1 MIDSAAT
8 ADTCHWLSSRVERP
22 PAPPLEGDLTV
33 DIAVIGGGYTGLST
47 AYHLKTAD
55 PGLDV
60 AILEAETA
68 GFGASGRN
76 AGFVMTLFGSSV
88 GLMKL
93 FHGNKRIR
101 EAHDFMVAAI
111 GSLEATIAEHGID
124 CDYERNGFLRVATTR
139 AYEERIRH
147 ELDFFQSL
155 GIEGFQWLDHAALSS
170 RVRSPGFLSACWE
183 PGCGS
188 INPMKWLDALRALAS
203 GRGAKLYEQTRVTGV
218 RRQAGRYIL
227 TTPDGTVSASKI
239 VYATNGYTHL
249 LPGMRSKQTPAFTY
263 IVVTEPL
270 TPVQRATIGWAN
282 REAIEDGRSFMHYYR
297 LLPDGRL
304 LAGGGPGLVPFG
316 GNMGHDASPK
326 AWAHLEQFI
335 GETFPALRGIGI
347 ANRWGGAFSMTSNF
361 TPQIG
366 TMDGGGAVY
375 SVGCTGHGVALT
387 QMNGQI
393 IRDLILERQTELTS
407 LWFVNQRM
415 LPMPPEPV
423 LSIVSKSVATAMSID
438 DWWCDRGQ
446 IRG

>member
-1 MIDSAAT
+1 MIDRT
-8 ADTCHWLSSRVERP
+8 AEAETCHWTASRIDRLP
-22 PAPPLEGDLTV
+22 YAPLKGDLKCDV
-33 DIAVIGGGYTGLST
+33 AIIGGGYTGLSA
-47 AYHLKTAD
+47 AYHLKTASPD
-55 PGLDV
+55 LDV
-60 AILEAETA
+60 AIFEAEAA
-68 GFGASGRN
+68 GYGASGRN

-88 GLMKL
+88 GLMKMI
-93 FHGNKRIR
+93 HGNDRIR
-101 EAHDFMVAAI
+101 QAHEFMVRAI
-111 GSLEATIAEHGID
+111 HSLETTIAENGID

-139 AYEERIRH
+139 AYEQRIRH
-147 ELDFFQSL
+147 EFDFFQSL
-155 GIEGFQWLDHAALSS
+155 GLDGFEWLDKEALGA

-188 INPMKWLDALRALAS
+188 LNPMKWLEALRFLAT
-203 GRGAKLYEQTRVTGV
+203 GRGAKLYEHTRVINV
-218 RRQAGRYIL
+218 RKQAGGYRL
-227 TTPDGTVSASKI
+227 TTPGGTVTASKI

-249 LPGMRSKQTPAFTY
+249 MRGMGSKQTPAFTY
-263 IVVTEPL
+263 IVVTKPL
-270 TPVQRATIGWAN
+270 TPAQRASVGWAK
-282 REAIEDGRSFMHYYR
+282 REAIEDGRNFMHYYR

-304 LAGGGPGLVPFG
+304 LVGGGPGLVPFN

-326 AWAHLEQFI
+326 AWAHLEHFI
-335 GETFPALRGIGI
+335 SETFPVLRGIGI

-361 TPQIG
+361 TPQVG

-393 IRDLILERQTELTS
+393 IRDLVLERKTELTS